1 MEDFKLSD
9 QVRHKSGGPAE
20 MTIFMI
26 EGDEADC
33 RWPDGN
39 DFKTGKFRLS
49 ELVKIPP
56 K

>member
-1 MEDFKLSD
+1 MEDFKEGD
-9 QVRHKSGGPAE
+9 EVRHKVGGPNK
-20 MTIFMI
+20 MSIFMI
-26 EGDEADC
+26 EGDEAHC

-39 DFKTGKFRLS
+39 DFKAGKFRLS